1 MFIDEVRIRV
11 KAGDGGNGCLAFRRE
26 KYVPRGGPSGGD
38 GGRGGDIEMVASEH
52 HNTLLHFRFNP
63 EHTAQRGRHGEGS
76 NRTGREGQSIELPV
90 PVGTIVYDADSGEM
104 LHDFTRKG
112 DRFIVARGG
121 RGGRGNQHFATP
133 VHRAPT
139 EHEPGKPGEGRHL
152 RLELKLLADVGL
164 VGFPNAGKSTLIS
177 RISAARPKIADY
189 PFTTLEPN
197 LGVVSVGDFTFVV
210 ADIPGLIEGAHLGH
224 GLGVQ
229 FLRHVERTRLLV
241 HLVDVSETS
250 GRDPADDFRIV
261 LEELAGFSPALAAK
275 PMFVV
280 ASKMDAAQDLER
292 VQKLRAAA
300 EERGLPFF
308 EISSATGQGIEELKS
323 EIADMLQVKTEVA
336 EEAAPSP
343 SAD

>member
-1 MFIDEVRIRV
+1 MFIDEVKIRV

-38 GGRGGDIEMVASEH
+38 GGRGGDVTLVASQH
-52 HNTLLHFRFNP
+52 YNTLLHFRFNP
-63 EHTAQRGRHGEGS
+63 EHNAERGRHGEGS
-76 NRTGREGQSIELPV
+76 NRTGRDGASIELPV
-90 PVGTIVYDADSGEM
+90 PVGTIVYDAETGEL
-104 LHDFTRKG
+104 LHDFTKAG
-112 DRFIVARGG
+112 DRFLVARGG

-133 VHRAPT
+133 THQAPT
-139 EHEPGKPGEGRHL
+139 EHEPGRPGEEKHL

-197 LGVVSVGDFTFVV
+197 LGVVSVDDRTFVV

-224 GLGVQ
+224 GLGTQ
-229 FLRHVERTRLLV
+229 FLRHIERTRLLL

-250 GRDPADDFRIV
+250 GRDPVEDFRV
-261 LEELAGFSPALAAK
+261 VMDELASFSADLARK

-280 ASKMDAAQDLER
+280 ASKIDVAQVPER
-292 VQKLRAAA
+292 VQRLRALAA
-300 EERGLPFF
+300 DKGLPFY
-308 EISSATGQGIEELKS
+308 EISSVTGEGIESIKYEMSQFLAKPV
-323 EIADMLQVKTEVA
+323 EETVKPEH
-336 EEAAPSP
+336 
-343 SAD
+343 